1 MTGIGCTGKADDY
14 LVTHALHT
22 THGRAL
28 AYATGIKAF
37 NPKLHVVVLMGDGDS
52 VTIGGNH
59 FIHAARRNIDLTAIV
74 INNFNYGM
82 TGGRS
87 PAPRRA
93 DSFTSTTA
101 WGNPERDFDIC
112 ALAEVAGANY
122 VARETPYHGWEM
134 KELIKEALNKKGF
147 SLVEVFSPC
156 PTHFGK
162 NNEMK
167 QTREMLDWFKE
178 RGLPVER
185 YRKLSV
191 AEQGKTIS
199 PSGNW
204 WTGMRRISIRDMKR
218 SGPGRWPQKARGKV
232 RNEMKERKRDMRSS
246 WPDRAARGLVL
257 AGIMLG
263 EAAIL
268 EGKIVVQTQ
277 SYGIASRGGFSLAE
291 VIIDREEIIYQ
302 QVQEPDIILALTEE
316 ALEKYAALAEKGVPV
331 FYDTTLAKAQSGGKP
346 DRLSVHE
353 NRQRSR
359 ESDRPSTSW
368 PSGR

>member
-1 MTGIGCTGKADDY
+1 VSHATGVSYLKEGVLPHMWCSGCGIGVMLGAMLRAFEELGYRNSDTVVVTGIGCTGKADDY

-82 TGGRS
+82 TGGQVSATTPGGR
-87 PAPRRA
+87 
-93 DSFTSTTA
+93 FTSTTS

-162 NNEMK
+162 NNEMR

-178 RGLPVER
+178 RGLPVEQ

-191 AEQGKTIS
+191 AEQENHFAIGKLVD
-199 PSGNW
+199 
-204 WTGMRRISIRDMKR
+204 RD
-218 SGPGRWPQKARGKV
+218 A
-232 RNEMKERKRDMRSS
+232 
-246 WPDRAARGLVL
+246 PDFNTR
-257 AGIMLG
+257 
-263 EAAIL
+263 
-268 EGKIVVQTQ
+268 
-277 SYGIASRGGFSLAE
+277 Y
-291 VIIDREEIIYQ
+291 EEIR
-302 QVQEPDIILALTEE
+302 VR
-316 ALEKYAALAEKGVPV
+316 ALA
-331 FYDTTLAKAQSGGKP
+331 
-346 DRLSVHE
+346 
-353 NRQRSR
+353 
-359 ESDRPSTSW
+359 
-368 PSGR
+368 